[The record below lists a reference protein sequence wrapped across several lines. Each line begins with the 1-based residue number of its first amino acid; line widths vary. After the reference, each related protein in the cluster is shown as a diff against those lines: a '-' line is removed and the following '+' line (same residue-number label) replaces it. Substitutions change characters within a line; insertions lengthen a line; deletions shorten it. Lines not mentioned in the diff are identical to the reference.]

1 MIDHLIATAPTTA
14 HRQLLE
20 LFKQFVESGGTVHV
34 ASDPSSAKRIAELER
49 QVAELHDAI
58 ARIVAASNDQLKAI
72 IAVDKRIE
80 GMTLER
86 IRVA

>member
-1 MIDHLIATAPTTA
+1 MAHPTTPRNWRLRTNT
-14 HRQLLE
+14 HLT
-20 LFKQFVESGGTVHV
+20 TVREIG
-34 ASDPSSAKRIAELER
+34 PSTYDDSNVKKKIDELEQ
-49 QVAELHDAI
+49 QVAELHEAI